1 MGKIGMFRP
10 GHVEIRVCGKETER
24 FLNLCGARKIVLYE
38 IIREE
43 DGSLRCVL
51 LARDFRQLLPVRR
64 KTGVRIHILKKNG
77 LPFFLAKSR
86 KRKAFF
92 LGLFFCVILLAMFSG
107 RIWNIH
113 IDGNLKN
120 TTPEILN
127 FLQEEGIVHGMRRS
141 EVDCSAIAAAV
152 RENYSDIAW
161 VSARI
166 EGTQLILEI
175 KEGSF
180 PGETEQEETPCSIE
194 ADEEGVI
201 VKMITRTGVPQMKP
215 GDICEKGE
223 LLVLGRLDIRN
234 DSQEVIRYE
243 YVHADADIYIKR
255 DLPYYAELPMEYETE
270 IPSGKEKKG
279 WFLKIGTW
287 HLEWGGEGGENTR
300 RIVEEYPFYIT
311 ENFALPVSV
320 GKISVRAFEKK
331 KEVYTE
337 SAAKAEAFRILQEYE
352 EKLMEKGVQIS
363 ANNVKIEVDH
373 KTCISSGTLEIIEKI
388 GRDTPVEILE
398 DSIERTTEDG

>member
-1 MGKIGMFRP
+1 MRKIGMFRP

-24 FLNLCGARKIVLYE
+24 FLNLCRARKIVLYE

-51 LARDFRQLLPVRR
+51 LARDFRQLFPVRR

-120 TTPEILN
+120 TTPEILD
-127 FLQEEGIVHGMRRS
+127 FLQEEGIAHGMRRS

-180 PGETEQEETPCSIE
+180 PGDTEQEETPCSIE

-234 DSQEVIRYE
+234 DSQEVIRYD

-255 DLPYYAELPMEYETE
+255 NLSYYAELPVEYEETVLLDD
-270 IPSGKEKKG
+270 KKTG
-279 WFLKIGTW
+279 FFVKAGDWY
-287 HLEWGGEGGENTR
+287 LEAAPGAEED
-300 RIVEEYPFYIT
+300 RILVQEEYPVHIT
-311 ENFALPVSV
+311 ENFVLPVSV
-320 GKISVRAFEKK
+320 GKISSRAYEIRQKTLTEK
-331 KEVYTE
+331 E
-337 SAAKAEAFRILQEYE
+337 AKAAALARLHKYE
-352 EKLMEKGVQIS
+352 ENLMEKGVQIS
-363 ANNVKIEVDH
+363 SNNVKIEVDH
-373 KTCISSGTLEIIEKI
+373 ETCVSRGTLEIIEKT
-388 GRDTPVEILE
+388 GRQVPVEILE
-398 DSIERTTEDG
+398 QPVERTTEDG

>member
-24 FLNLCGARKIVLYE
+24 FLNLCRARKIVLYE

-51 LARDFRQLLPVRR
+51 LARDFRQLFPVRR

-120 TTPEILN
+120 TTPEILD
-127 FLQEEGIVHGMRRS
+127 FLQEEGIAHGMRRS

-234 DSQEVIRYE
+234 DSQEVIRYD

-255 DLPYYAELPMEYETE
+255 NLSYYAELPVEYEETVLLDD
-270 IPSGKEKKG
+270 KKTGFFVKAGDWYLEAAPGAEEG
-279 WFLKIGTW
+279 WI
-287 HLEWGGEGGENTR
+287 R
-300 RIVEEYPFYIT
+300 VQEEYPVYIT
-311 ENFALPVSV
+311 ESFILPVSV
-320 GKISVRAFEKK
+320 GKISSRAYEIRQKTLTEK
-331 KEVYTE
+331 E
-337 SAAKAEAFRILQEYE
+337 AKAAALARLHKYE
-352 EKLMEKGVQIS
+352 ENLMEKGVQIS
-363 ANNVKIEVDH
+363 SNNVKIEVDH
-373 KTCISSGTLEIIEKI
+373 ETCVSRGTLEIIEKT
-388 GRDTPVEILE
+388 GRQVPVEILE
-398 DSIERTTEDG
+398 QPVERTTEDG

>member
-10 GHVEIRVCGKETER
+10 GYVEIRVCGRETER
-24 FLNLCGARKIVLYE
+24 FLNLCGTRKIVLYE

-43 DGSLRCVL
+43 EGSLRCVL

-64 KTGVRIHILKKNG
+64 KTGVRIHILQKHG

-92 LGLFFCVILLAMFSG
+92 LGLLFCVILLAVFSG

-234 DSQEVIRYE
+234 DSQEVIRYD

-255 DLPYYAELPMEYETE
+255 NLSYYAELPVEYEETVLLDD
-270 IPSGKEKKG
+270 KKTG
-279 WFLKIGTW
+279 FFVKAGDWY
-287 HLEWGGEGGENTR
+287 LEAAPGAEED
-300 RIVEEYPFYIT
+300 RILVQEEYPVHIT
-311 ENFALPVSV
+311 ENFVLPVSV
-320 GKISVRAFEKK
+320 GKISSRAYEIRQKTLTEK
-331 KEVYTE
+331 E
-337 SAAKAEAFRILQEYE
+337 AKAAALARLHKYE
-352 EKLMEKGVQIS
+352 ENLMEKGVQIS
-363 ANNVKIEVDH
+363 SNNVKIEVDH
-373 KTCISSGTLEIIEKI
+373 ETCVSRGTLEIIEKT
-388 GRDTPVEILE
+388 GRQVPVEILE
-398 DSIERTTEDG
+398 QPVERTTEDG